1 MEKQIVINE
10 KYQTLW
16 TSEQRY
22 HIVTGG
28 RGSGKSFA
36 VSLFLLT
43 LTFELDQIILFT
55 RYTMVSAKISIIPQ
69 FIEVMEL
76 MGYGSNEFTITKD
89 EIINK
94 ATGSKIIF
102 KGIKTSSGI
111 QTAALKSITGVSTWV
126 LDEAEELDDETIFD
140 KIDLSVRVNTTQN
153 RVILVMNP
161 TTKES
166 FIYSRWFEMG
176 KDEHTNYIHT
186 DYRDNIDNLDESILI
201 QIEKIKETN
210 ERKFNHVILGGWLD
224 KAEGVIFENWKE
236 REFDDSL
243 PYIFGMD
250 FGVVDPTTLV
260 KVAVDKKRKKL
271 YLKECF
277 YESNLRP
284 SLIIEKTNQFIKKND
299 LIIADSAEPLTIN
312 EMKHEGF
319 NIFKAIKGADSVRQ
333 GIRTMLDFE
342 IIVDPESYNLKKELN
357 NYVWNDKKSETPID
371 DYNHC
376 FIGETKIE
384 TINGLSRIDSIEE
397 GDYVLTSEGYRR
409 VLVKFNNGKK
419 QTYNYSMQFD
429 TFSLSLCCTND
440 HKIKT
445 SKGWKKISELK
456 KGMTMYLSKNLMEKD
471 TISMME
477 SDISLKVQKD
487 YIESYGSF
495 ITEKYLKDTMSTMLT
510 EIRTTIQ
517 LITLILF
524 MRLCIFVIQVKNV
537 LKKIQNGLKS
547 FIQRVLKKLKIG
559 INLQKVLSNIKN
571 KRKNLD
577 LENGTYQIK
586 SAINVQKSSNQKRIV
601 LDSVLTRVNQLIEEK
616 KDLIMLI
623 ENAKT
628 VRKNS
633 KSINTQSKKYV
644 QKVVLLNI
652 EEEKSDVVDV
662 YDLMIDDVHE
672 YIANGVLVHNCI
684 DASRYACNYLIKQDQ
699 QFVI

>member
-1 MEKQIVINE
+1 MEKQIVIND
-10 KYQTLW
+10 KYQSLW
-16 TSEQRY
+16 QSEHRY

-43 LTFELDQIILFT
+43 LTFEQDQIILFT

-94 ATGSKIIF
+94 STGSKIIF

-161 TTKES
+161 TTRES

-176 KDEHTNYIHT
+176 KDDHTNYIHT

-201 QIEKIKETN
+201 QIEKIKQTN
-210 ERKFNHVILGGWLD
+210 EKKFNHVILGGWLD

-236 REFDDSL
+236 GEFDESL

-260 KVAVDKKRKKL
+260 KVAVDKKSKKI

-284 SLIIEKTNQFIKKND
+284 SSIIEKTNKFVNKND

-312 EMKHEGF
+312 EMKYAGF
-319 NIFKAIKGADSVRQ
+319 NINKAIKGPDSIRQ

-342 IIVDPESYNLKKELN
+342 LIVDPESYNLKKELN
-357 NYVWNDKKSETPID
+357 NYVWNDKKSETPVD
-371 DYNHC
+371 DYNH
-376 FIGETKIE
+376 G
-384 TINGLSRIDSIEE
+384 IDSA
-397 GDYVLTSEGYRR
+397 R
-409 VLVKFNNGKK
+409 
-419 QTYNYSMQFD
+419 YS
-429 TFSLSLCCTND
+429 C
-440 HKIKT
+440 
-445 SKGWKKISELK
+445 
-456 KGMTMYLSKNLMEKD
+456 
-471 TISMME
+471 
-477 SDISLKVQKD
+477 V
-487 YIESYGSF
+487 
-495 ITEKYLKDTMSTMLT
+495 
-510 EIRTTIQ
+510 
-517 LITLILF
+517 
-524 MRLCIFVIQVKNV
+524 
-537 LKKIQNGLKS
+537 
-547 FIQRVLKKLKIG
+547 
-559 INLQKVLSNIKN
+559 
-571 KRKNLD
+571 
-577 LENGTYQIK
+577 
-586 SAINVQKSSNQKRIV
+586 
-601 LDSVLTRVNQLIEEK
+601 
-616 KDLIMLI
+616 
-623 ENAKT
+623 
-628 VRKNS
+628 
-633 KSINTQSKKYV
+633 
-644 QKVVLLNI
+644 
-652 EEEKSDVVDV
+652 
-662 YDLMIDDVHE
+662 
-672 YIANGVLVHNCI
+672 
-684 DASRYACNYLIKQDQ
+684 YLIKQDQ